1 MAEGLPNMV
10 DARRLHTLAAMLR
23 NPAGSGSAEPVGAT
37 EIETPA

>member
-23 NPAGSGSAEPVGAT
+23 NPAGSGSAETVSTA
-37 EIETPA
+37 EVEAPA